1 MNTQHFIRAG
11 EEPKAPRLY
20 RECGLDEVYLCN
32 GYRVEWDGDTEFVF
46 VEDRKGLH
54 NAIALHLVTNRKV
67 LSGKEVRF
75 IRNAMD
81 LTQRQLADHLGT
93 TSQSLARWEKDQV
106 EVPGAADRL
115 LRITFVVALLEPEEF
130 QQLVRNLPSTLDEM
144 NEVRNAPVHFS
155 HGERW
160 AEAA

>member
-1 MNTQHFIRAG
+1 MNKQHFIRAG
-11 EEPKAPRLY
+11 EAPKAPRLY

-32 GYRVEWDGDTEFVF
+32 GYTLDREDGEFVF

-54 NAIALHLVTNRKV
+54 QAIALHLVTNRKV
-67 LSGKEVRF
+67 FSGKEVRF
-75 IRNAMD
+75 IRGAME

-93 TSQSLARWEKDQV
+93 TSQSLARWEKDQI
-106 EVPGAADRL
+106 EMPGTADRL
-115 LRITFVVALLEPEEF
+115 LRITFLVSLVEPEEF
-130 QQLVRNLPSTLDEM
+130 QQRVRDMASALDEM
-144 NEVRNAPVHFS
+144 NEVRNAPIHFS